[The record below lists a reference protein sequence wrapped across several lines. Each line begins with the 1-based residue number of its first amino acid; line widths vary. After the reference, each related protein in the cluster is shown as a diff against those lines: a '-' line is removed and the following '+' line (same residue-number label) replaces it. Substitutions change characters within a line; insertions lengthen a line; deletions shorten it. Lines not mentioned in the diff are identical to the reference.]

1 MKQLAKRKIIFFI
14 VPILLSVL
22 ILSLRNKS
30 PLEEPSY
37 RDLNKNGK
45 MDIYEDKSKPI
56 DERVADLLQQMNLE
70 EKAGMMFINGTLIN
84 DDGSIEKRPGSGMF
98 ARLAGPEQLIWE
110 KKMNHFNF
118 WTAPSTKAWV
128 KGYNAMQLEAENT
141 RLGIPI
147 TIASDP
153 RNHFSANIFSMA
165 ATDFSQ
171 WCEPLGFAAI
181 GDEKLMQ
188 RFADVIRQEYLAV
201 GIREALHPMADLAT
215 EPRWPRIS
223 GTFGEDAQLSAKL
236 INAYVSGL
244 QGPVLGPTSVAAMTK
259 HFSGGGPQKEGL
271 DPHFEFQKGQVY
283 PGKNFNYH
291 LIPFEAA
298 IKAGTAS
305 MMPYYGVPTDQT
317 TENVG
322 FSYNKDI
329 ITGLLRNKYHYDGVV
344 CTDWGLVTDA
354 NMGSFVWPA
363 RAWGVENLSRLER
376 VKKIIDAG
384 VDQFGG
390 ESCPE
395 LVVQLVKEGKL
406 SEKRIDESITRL
418 LRQKFELG
426 LFDNPYVDPVT
437 SENTFKNP
445 DFKNE
450 AAASQRRA
458 ITLLKNKDKKLP
470 LPSGTL
476 KIYVENIDKQVAAA
490 YGTVV
495 EKPEAADIAIIRL
508 NAPWVPVDSK
518 NFMAR
523 SFHHGDL
530 DFKEP
535 KKDSILQLLK
545 SVPTIVDIYLDRPA
559 VIPEISAKAKGL
571 LADFGASD
579 AAVLDVIFG
588 KAKPGGKL
596 PFELP
601 SSMEAVINQKEDLP
615 YDSKDPLYKFGFGLS
630 Y

>member
-530 DFKEP
+530 DFKKP